1 MLLCAFLPACW
12 CRPHFVEE
20 TETKLNTTVLA
31 SRQKNKQPN
40 KNYSQTKPDAMEM
53 RFLRGDCFV
62 RQLSNCRTMPIPRTR
77 NYAYE
82 NNDTGT
88 AEVHLTRLIS
98 KPQNQSMRAETSLF
112 LLFTLSQDHTEGRP
126 AFFVSSPTCYHAVW
140 TAARFQ
146 AGQLDKHDRMQQVS
160 ELERHCLSILNS
172 ENLEILTLNPKP
184 CVSELD

>member
-1 MLLCAFLPACW
+1 MPFLLAPLCLPSGVLVSAPL
-12 CRPHFVEE
+12 CRRNRNQVEYYSPRE
-20 TETKLNTTVLA
+20 QAKEQA
-31 SRQKNKQPN
+31 AQQ
-40 KNYSQTKPDAMEM
+40 NYSQTKPDAMEM

-126 AFFVSSPTCYHAVW
+126 ASLSRRRPATTQSGPQLGFRLANW
-140 TAARFQ
+140 TSMTGCNR
-146 AGQLDKHDRMQQVS
+146 
-160 ELERHCLSILNS
+160 
-172 ENLEILTLNPKP
+172 
-184 CVSELD
+184 